1 MKTKKVDQLVFTVKE
16 RCRVCYTCVRS
27 CPAKAI
33 RIEGGQA
40 EVINSRCIGCGNC
53 TRVCSQG
60 AKVFLRSVDQVY
72 NLLKSD
78 VPVAAC
84 LAPSFPAEFTDI
96 EDYKVLVGML
106 RQLGFTYVTEVAFG
120 ADIVARKYKEL
131 LVENE
136 ELTYIS
142 ANCPAIVH
150 YVRQYQPNLTG
161 NIAPIASPMVA
172 MTRILRKKYG
182 EDLKTV
188 LIGPCIAKKSESP
201 EIDETLTF
209 IELRDMFKISKIEA
223 ETISPSEF
231 DPPYGGRGALFS
243 ISRGMLQTV
252 DIEDNV
258 LNANIIVAE
267 GNLNFLNALKEYESG
282 LIKNQHLELLCCEG
296 CIMGPGM
303 SQSGNPYHKRTM
315 VSNYVRHKVKYL
327 QREKWE
333 EEMLE
338 FKDMDFSQEYEVN
351 DQRLPKP
358 SKQEID
364 KVLQRIGKYNQYD
377 HLNCG
382 ACGYNTCEE
391 HAIAIIEGLAES
403 EMCLPYAIEQL
414 HQSID
419 ELDISNEMLRSAQQA
434 LKQSEKLASMG
445 QLSAGIAHELNN
457 PLGVVIMYSNIL
469 LDETPADSPVRED
482 LKLIAEQADRC
493 KKIVSGLLNF
503 ARKNQVKAD
512 IVNMTQL
519 AQQCLQSVIIP
530 NNITTSIRTLAKDPE
545 LELDRE
551 QMMQV
556 FTNLARNAFEAMP
569 EGGEFAI
576 ICDGNDKE
584 AIFRFSDSGTG
595 ISPENLDKI
604 FEPFFTT
611 KPIGKGTG
619 LGLATAYGIIK
630 MHRGRVEVSSNTDPT
645 KGKTGTTFTIALP
658 RSKNI
663 NDSKI

>member
-1 MKTKKVDQLVFTVKE
+1 MKHNVEQLVFTAKE

-40 EVINSRCIGCGNC
+40 EVMNKRCIGCGNC

-60 AKVFLRSVDQVY
+60 AKLYVRSVEQVN
-72 NLLKSD
+72 NLLKSESR
-78 VPVAAC
+78 VAAC
-84 LAPSFPAEFTDI
+84 LAPSFPAEFSDM
-96 EDYKVLVGML
+96 EDYRMLVAML
-106 RQLGFTYVTEVAFG
+106 RKMGFDYVVEVAFG

-136 ELTYIS
+136 DLTYIS

-150 YVRQYQPNLTG
+150 YVRQYQPNLIG
-161 NIAPIASPMVA
+161 NVAPIASPIVA
-172 MTRILRKKYG
+172 MSRIMRQKYG
-182 EDLKTV
+182 EDIKIV
-188 LIGPCIAKKSESP
+188 LIGPCIAKKSESD
-201 EIDETLTF
+201 EVDETLTF
-209 IELRDMFKISKIEA
+209 TELRDMFKISKIETNSA
-223 ETISPSEF
+223 ELSDF
-231 DPPYGGRGALFS
+231 DPPLGGRGALFS

-267 GNLNFLNALKEYESG
+267 GKSNFLNALKEYEAG

-303 SQSGNPYHKRTM
+303 TQYGTPYLKRTL
-315 VSNYVRHKVKYL
+315 VSNYVRQKVKYL
-327 QREKWE
+327 DKNQWE
-333 EEMLE
+333 
-338 FKDMDFSQEYEVN
+338 KDMQEFNELDLSQSFPVN
-351 DQRLPKP
+351 DQRLPRP
-358 SKQEID
+358 SRQEID
-364 KVLQRIGKYNQYD
+364 KVLQRIGKFNEYD

-382 ACGYNTCEE
+382 ACGYDTCEE

-414 HQSID
+414 HQSIE

-469 LDETPADSPVRED
+469 LDETPKDGPIRED
-482 LKLIAEQADRC
+482 LKLIVEQADRC

-503 ARKNQVKAD
+503 ARKNQVKANE
-512 IVNMTQL
+512 INITQL
-519 AQQCLQSVIIP
+519 AQQCLQSVVIP
-530 NNITTSIRTLAKDPE
+530 NNIKTSIRTLTKDPIA
-545 LELDRE
+545 ELDKE

-556 FTNLARNAFEAMP
+556 FTNIARNAFEAMSK
-569 EGGEFAI
+569 GGEFSI
-576 ICDGNDKE
+576 TCDGNEKE
-584 AIFRFSDSGTG
+584 VIFHFGDTGTG
-595 ISPENLDKI
+595 ISSENLEKV

-630 MHRGRVEVSSNTDPT
+630 MHSGKVDVHSNTDSG
-645 KGKTGTTFTIALP
+645 KGPTGTTFTITLP
-658 RSKNI
+658 RRMPDI
-663 NDSKI
+663 NQTTN